1 VNYNQGA
8 MDEIANEIRS
18 HRARLDRHKN
28 ITQFEIENAYREG
41 LGQKPFTKDEFDAIK
56 QYGTDVHEDKLK
68 SHRHYDTAGNPR
80 PLGTQRY
87 EPSKKTTGDL
97 SQAEIDDLL
106 KEMKAIRAQEEA
118 EYLKNVKP
126 ADAGKEVIREAT
138 QEAPN
143 PPTPPNLNQGHVHNP
158 PSGGGG
164 GHVPSGGG
172 STHTPIIASGGGG
185 GGGSYHAPNI
195 ANKAK
200 PTGYN
205 KYLIGGGIAAGLGG
219 AAYLYNRHRNQDKRR

>member
-1 VNYNQGA
+1 
-8 MDEIANEIRS
+8 MRS
-18 HRARLDRHKN
+18 YIVKLAAGDAAKSISPKN
-28 ITQFEIENAYREG
+28 STPPTPGRILTQ
-41 LGQKPFTKDEFDAIK
+41 K
-56 QYGTDVHEDKLK
+56 
-68 SHRHYDTAGNPR
+68 
-80 PLGTQRY
+80 
-87 EPSKKTTGDL
+87 
-97 SQAEIDDLL
+97 EIDDLFE
-106 KEMKAIRAQEEA
+106 EMRALRAREDA

-138 QEAPN
+138 KEAPAPN
-143 PPTPPNLNQGHVHNP
+143 PPTPPNLNQSPLHNP

-164 GHVPSGGG
+164 GHVPSSGG

-195 ANKAK
+195 KAK

-219 AAYLYNRHRNQDKRR
+219 AAYLYNKHRNQDKRR